1 MIDFADWKTWLV
13 ILMSVVTFIGWQIYN
28 QDTQSPKVLEQA
40 FRDDYV
46 VFTVFTTDFEEAVQ
60 KIDKVVEYE
69 FVIDDKILVGK
80 YILDL
85 KNKNIVELILGSA
98 KRELVLTGMSLK
110 EIEEQLEKSA
120 FLKDYDIVD
129 SQFYWIIR
137 IKKVN
142 TGSEE

>member
-13 ILMSVVTFIGWQIYN
+13 ILMSVVAFIGWQIYN
-28 QDTQSPKVLEQA
+28 QDKQSSEVLEQA

-60 KIDKVVEYE
+60 EIDKVVEYK

-85 KNKNIVELILGSA
+85 KNKNIIELILGSA

-110 EIEEQLEKSA
+110 EIEEQLEKSV

>member
-13 ILMSVVTFIGWQIYN
+13 ILMSVVAFIGWQIYN

-85 KNKNIVELILGSA
+85 KNKNIIELILGSA

-110 EIEEQLEKSA
+110 EIEEQLEKSV

>member
-13 ILMSVVTFIGWQIYN
+13 ILMSVVAFIGWQIYN
-28 QDTQSPKVLEQA
+28 QDTQSSKVLEQA

-110 EIEEQLEKSA
+110 EIEEQLEKSV

>member
-13 ILMSVVTFIGWQIYN
+13 ILMSVVAFIGWQIYN

-40 FRDDYV
+40 FRDDYA

-85 KNKNIVELILGSA
+85 KNKNIIELILGSA

-110 EIEEQLEKSA
+110 EIEEQLDKSV

>member
-13 ILMSVVTFIGWQIYN
+13 ILMSVVAFIGWQIYN

-110 EIEEQLEKSA
+110 EIEEQLEKSV

>member
-28 QDTQSPKVLEQA
+28 QDKQSSEVLEQA

-110 EIEEQLEKSA
+110 EIEEQLEKSV

>member
-28 QDTQSPKVLEQA
+28 QDKQSSEVLKQA

-85 KNKNIVELILGSA
+85 KNKNIIELILGSA

-110 EIEEQLEKSA
+110 EIEEQLEKSV

>member
-13 ILMSVVTFIGWQIYN
+13 ILMSIVTFIGWQIYN

>member
-110 EIEEQLEKSA
+110 EIEEQLEKSV

>member
-13 ILMSVVTFIGWQIYN
+13 ILMSVVTIIGWQIYN
-28 QDTQSPKVLEQA
+28 QDKQSSEVLEQA

-110 EIEEQLEKSA
+110 EIEEQLEKSV